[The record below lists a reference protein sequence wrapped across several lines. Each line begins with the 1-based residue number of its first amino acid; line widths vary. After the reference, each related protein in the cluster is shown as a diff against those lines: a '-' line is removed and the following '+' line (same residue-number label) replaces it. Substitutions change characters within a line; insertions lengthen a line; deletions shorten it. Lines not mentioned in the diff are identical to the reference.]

1 MGFMPI
7 FLFDM
12 TDLREITEQALNGLS
27 IELVD
32 IERAAMGL
40 LQVTIDTPQGVS
52 IEDCENASR
61 LLSRVYEVENID
73 YKRLEVSSPGVDR
86 PLRTLKDF
94 NRFVGERVQIKLH
107 KAVDNQKVFSGELT
121 ATQEVTE
128 PDQKSFNLTY
138 EVNKKEQNT
147 LTFAFSEVEKAK
159 LDPVL
164 NFKGKNKWVVKFFC

>member
-40 LQVTIDTPQGVS
+40 LQVTIDTPEGVT

-73 YKRLEVSSPGVDR
+73 KRLEVGSPGVDR

-94 NRFVGERVQIKLH
+94 NRFVGERVQIKLYQ
-107 KAVDNQKVFSGELT
+107 AVDNQKVFSGELS
-121 ATQEVTE
+121 AAQEVTA
-128 PDQKSFNLTY
+128 PDQKDFNLTY
-138 EVNKKEQNT
+138 DVNKKEKNT

-164 NFKGKNKWVVKFFC
+164 NFKGKNK